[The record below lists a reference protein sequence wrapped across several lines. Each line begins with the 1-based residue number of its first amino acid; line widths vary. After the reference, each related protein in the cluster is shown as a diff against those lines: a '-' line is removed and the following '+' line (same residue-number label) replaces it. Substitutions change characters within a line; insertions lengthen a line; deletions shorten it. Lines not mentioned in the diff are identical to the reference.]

1 MMMLAAAHIAK
12 RKGKPFQLLP
22 VLSMMAWMT
31 LGPIIEDARLD
42 SPKSPKNWASIRNPE
57 RAEKTSDAH
66 HVIETWGRELRHHSL

>member
-42 SPKSPKNWASIRNPE
+42 NPKSPKN
-57 RAEKTSDAH
+57 
-66 HVIETWGRELRHHSL
+66 